1 MNILLHGAGGAMGRV
16 LVSLLSK
23 PQCEDVLCACVDM
36 NTEGLPT
43 PAYDSLAKVMEKPDV
58 VIDFSHHSATPALVA
73 YATRHACPL
82 VIATTGQTDE
92 EHAAVLDAATHIPVF
107 YSANMSVGVA
117 LMSAL
122 VRQTVRAF
130 PHADIEIIEK
140 HHNRKLDVPSGT
152 ALMLA
157 RSAQDARPGSVLHI
171 GRHENGKRK
180 KEEIGIHSLRMG
192 NVVGIHEIIVST
204 ENETV
209 TLRHEAHSRSL
220 FAEGALVAARYL
232 VGKPAGLYTLADMF
246 KE

>member
-16 LVSLLSK
+16 LVSLLSR
-23 PQCEDVLCACVDM
+23 PQSEDALCACVDVHPD
-36 NTEGLPT
+36 GLPM
-43 PAYDSLAKVMEKPDV
+43 PAYDSIAKVMERPDV
-58 VIDFSHHSATPALVA
+58 IIDFSHHSATPALVA
-73 YATRHACPL
+73 YATLHACPL
-82 VIATTGQTDE
+82 VIATTGQTEE
-92 EHAAVLDAATHIPVF
+92 EHQAVLEAAKSIPVF

-122 VRQTVRAF
+122 VRQTVKAF
-130 PHADIEIIEK
+130 PHADIEIVEK
-140 HHNRKLDVPSGT
+140 HHHRKLDVPSGT

-157 RSAQDARPGSVLHI
+157 RSVQEARPGSVFNI
-171 GRHENGKRK
+171 GRHENGKRT

-192 NVVGIHEIIVST
+192 NVVGVHEIIVST

-209 TLRHEAHSRSL
+209 TLRHEAHNRSL

-246 KE
+246 RE